1 MQAIRTASLEEH
13 LTEAFEALRGALD
26 EAVRSVG
33 LSPSQPQVMARKLAV
48 SRNLTWKISKVVCH
62 RDLYAALQ
70 HLPGD
75 EGIQIFVA
83 SLLRAGA
90 APDCIDRINE
100 ACSRFGEFVERH
112 AGDRQTLDLMLEGLT
127 NAHDGDRLEQS
138 RKMAFRGNSG
148 IWGAQARVRLNTAIL
163 APSNRNPDH
172 IDAALIGGLID
183 FRVLRP
189 GIRWPLSNPRF
200 YTDDGTPL
208 TKTTDEE
215 ALDPIFAASEGP
227 PMLGSFCKPGLP
239 KIHRAKTALGYV
251 YELEADSIGN
261 TGQQTCMFGSIQ
273 RRAFP
278 RKRTARDEFGELL
291 THVSL
296 PVEHLQFDVMAH
308 KDLAF
313 VIESRLHV
321 RGSSDG
327 SAAGPGSDQL
337 RIPISERPAELTG
350 RPVVVSSPLVA
361 SYDKLVGMAM
371 DRCGWNLRDFRAIRL
386 LVPYP
391 PMHASF
397 VLKFLLPT

>member
-13 LTEAFEALRGALD
+13 LTEAFESLRGALED
-26 EAVRSVG
+26 AIRG
-33 LSPSQPQVMARKLAV
+33 LGMAPSQPQVMARKLGV

-75 EGIQIFVA
+75 EGVQIFVA
-83 SLLRAGA
+83 ALTKIGA
-90 APDCIDRINE
+90 SPETMDRIRD
-100 ACSRFGEFVERH
+100 ACENFRVFIERH
-112 AGDRQTLDLMLEGLT
+112 AGDRQTLDLMLESLS

-163 APSNRNPDH
+163 APSNRSADH
-172 IDAALIGGLID
+172 IDAALICGLID

-208 TKTTDEE
+208 SKSTDEE

-239 KIHRAKTALGYV
+239 KIHRAKTAMGYV

-273 RRAFP
+273 RRAIP
-278 RKRTARDEFGELL
+278 RKRTPSDEFGELL
-291 THVSL
+291 THVS
-296 PVEHLQFDVMAH
+296 
-308 KDLAF
+308 
-313 VIESRLHV
+313 
-321 RGSSDG
+321 
-327 SAAGPGSDQL
+327 
-337 RIPISERPAELTG
+337 
-350 RPVVVSSPLVA
+350 
-361 SYDKLVGMAM
+361 
-371 DRCGWNLRDFRAIRL
+371 
-386 LVPYP
+386 
-391 PMHASF
+391 
-397 VLKFLLPT
+397 